1 MADNDDAKIVAQLE
15 EMALKFMLI
24 EPGDLSV
31 VGELVVLIEEL
42 QGLAGIAEY
51 PALQRMGLA
60 LRCVIGKIVMNEL
73 PDSAENY
80 ELLGQCI
87 SLMQEVY
94 RKHGE
99 DEASAKA
106 FTALLDQIGA
116 GVPNSTESVAM
127 PAAAASSPPESPPPP
142 VPASRSAKPAGAV
155 RGSAGGPPQTIR
167 ILDSPP
173 TAALEFLQDPELLT
187 GFVGETLEH
196 LESIEV
202 NVLDLEDHP
211 GDLEIVNKIF
221 RPFHTIKGVAG
232 FLNLKSIQKL
242 AHSTEN
248 LLDDVRN
255 GVHAMDAQVI
265 DVVLAVGDFL
275 KTMVENLKEVLKDG
289 PENYKNYDI
298 SDHVAWVESVQA
310 GTGAGT
316 GAGPG
321 SPAAPTEAEA
331 PFVAE
336 PVTPVLSAKA
346 SRPSVEEAL
355 KFGDRDSEPAP
366 LAPKPQAGVP
376 KAAVGDSIK
385 VDIDKLDGLV
395 NAVGELVIM
404 QATVR
409 SNPKLAALVDPKLT
423 KDLAQ
428 LSRITSEL
436 QKTAMSMRMVPIR
449 QTFQKMIRLVR
460 DLSKKT
466 GKDVNLVMEGEETEI
481 DRNMV
486 DSIYDPLVHMIRNS
500 VDHGVQPPAE
510 RENLG
515 KPRAGT
521 VNLRA
526 YQKGGN
532 MVIEIEDDGQGLNTE
547 KIRRKAIERGLIQ
560 ESVKISDYDLNNLIF
575 LPGFSTADKITD
587 VSGRGV
593 GMDVVKKAVEK
604 LRGKVEAISEPG
616 KGSLFV
622 IRLPLT
628 LAIIDGII
636 VRVGSERY
644 IIPTTAIQES
654 LRPRRENYNTVQGKG
669 ETLMVRGTVLP
680 IIRLYQLFQ
689 VEPVHT
695 DPCEAIVVV
704 VEYEG
709 RQRAIMVDELLGK
722 QEVVIKNLGGLNDIP
737 GVAGGTILGDGRVGL
752 ILDLAGIVQSHSGHV
767 VVDA

>member
-1 MADNDDAKIVAQLE
+1 MADNSTPDIAAQLD
-15 EMALKFMLI
+15 EMALKIMMV

-31 VGELVVLIEEL
+31 VGELVVLVEGVQNLIGIE
-42 QGLAGIAEY
+42 AF
-51 PALQRMGLA
+51 PALKKMAQTLMS
-60 LRCVIGKIVMNEL
+60 VIGQIVMNEL
-73 PDSAENY
+73 PDSARNY
-80 ELLGQCI
+80 DLIGQCI
-87 SLMQEVY
+87 GLMQENY
-94 RKHGE
+94 RKHGA
-99 DEASAKA
+99 DDASEKA
-106 FTALLDQIGA
+106 FALIINEIVSATNAPTDRATEAELPSQPTAPPLPA
-116 GVPNSTESVAM
+116 TTETPPQSV
-127 PAAAASSPPESPPPP
+127 AAASGTFGSPPQELRILESP
-142 VPASRSAKPAGAV
+142 AV
-155 RGSAGGPPQTIR
+155 EAM
-167 ILDSPP
+167 
-173 TAALEFLQDPELLT
+173 EFLQDMELLT
-187 GFVGETLEH
+187 GFVSETLEH

-202 NVLDLEDHP
+202 NVLDLEDNP
-211 GDLEIVNKIF
+211 ADQEIINKIF

-232 FLNLKSIQKL
+232 FLNLKNIQKL

-255 GVHAMDAQVI
+255 GVRAMDAQVI
-265 DVVLAVGDFL
+265 EVVLKVGDFL

-289 PENYKNYDI
+289 PAQYKNYDI
-298 SDHVAWVESVQA
+298 TEYVSWVETVQSGTSQEASPQPVQPMKETSVLVTPAAAIKPSSTPSPSIPPPQNQPVV
-310 GTGAGT
+310 TD
-316 GAGPG
+316 PQSSK
-321 SPAAPTEAEA
+321 SPAAP
-331 PFVAE
+331 
-336 PVTPVLSAKA
+336 
-346 SRPSVEEAL
+346 
-355 KFGDRDSEPAP
+355 
-366 LAPKPQAGVP
+366 Q
-376 KAAVGDSIK
+376 KAAIGESIK
-385 VDIDKLDGLV
+385 VDVDKLDSLV

-409 SNPKLAALVDPKLT
+409 SNPKISVLSDPKLL
-423 KDLAQ
+423 KDFAQ
-428 LSRITSEL
+428 LGRITSEL

-466 GKDVNLVMEGEETEI
+466 GKEVNLVMEGEETEI

-486 DSIYDPLVHMIRNS
+486 DSIYDPLVHMMRNS
-500 VDHGVQPPAE
+500 VDHGVQTPTE
-510 RENLG
+510 REKLG
-515 KPRAGT
+515 KPRSGI

-547 KIRRKAIERGLIQ
+547 KIRRKALERGLIK
-560 ESVKISDYDLNNLIF
+560 ENDKSSSYELNNLIF
-575 LPGFSTADKITD
+575 LPGFSTADTITD

-628 LAIIDGII
+628 MAIIDGII
-636 VRVGSERY
+636 VRVGRERY

-654 LRPRRENYNTVQGKG
+654 LKPQRDSYNTVQGKG

-689 VEPVHT
+689 VEPSYT
-695 DPCEAIVVV
+695 DPWDAIVVV

-722 QEVVIKNLGGLNDIP
+722 QEVVIKNLGGLSDIP

-752 ILDLAGIVQSHSGHV
+752 ILDLAGIVQTHSGHV
-767 VVDA
+767 ALEASPP